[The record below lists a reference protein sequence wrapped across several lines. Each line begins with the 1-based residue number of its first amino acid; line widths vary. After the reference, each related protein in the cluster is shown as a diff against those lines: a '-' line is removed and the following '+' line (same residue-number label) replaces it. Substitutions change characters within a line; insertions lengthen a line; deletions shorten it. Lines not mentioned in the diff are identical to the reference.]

1 MNGTPQFEVMNPL
14 KTTIREGEDIIAQL
28 LVASDTLES
37 AIADERQ
44 WQTNYREA
52 LDAYESAETE
62 ELAEVVVMAQQK
74 EGPLGGIAATS
85 KAYDIALTKL
95 KNDLRKGILA
105 HLWSKAERIR
115 RSYEQSQIEL
125 EQAQTR
131 FNALRKIADIKT
143 QVLRASTI

>member
-1 MNGTPQFEVMNPL
+1 MNGYPNFTIQNPL
-14 KTTIREGEDIIAQL
+14 NATIEDAESIIAQL
-28 LVASDTLES
+28 RTASDTLEA

-44 WQTNYREA
+44 WHANYREA
-52 LDAYESAETE
+52 SDTYENAEAE

-105 HLWSKAERIR
+105 HLWGKAERIR